1 MMRLGLGRSLLLA
14 AAALLVG
21 ARAHAVVLTPGVAT
35 PLEGTTVADKPW
47 LAGTVV
53 EDEIIPFSF
62 VGDDS
67 GGLITGEVQQ
77 RVVLAI
83 DNTYDFY
90 WRVQLD
96 DELPDALGSFRLGSF
111 IAPEYDADYRTDG
124 TGTVGPKDAY
134 LFGSPYVGYVN
145 FDFGPDG
152 LQEGRSSYFMFLDT
166 TATSYDKS
174 ALFDLT
180 NVGQTHI
187 STAFAAFTPTET
199 APVPEPST
207 LALVGLGLGALRRAR
222 RRTK

>member
-1 MMRLGLGRSLLLA
+1 MMRLGSGRSLLFA

-21 ARAHAVVLTPGVAT
+21 AQAHAVVLTPGVFT
-35 PLEGTTVADKPW
+35 PLGGTTVADEPW
-47 LAGTVV
+47 LAGTIVQ
-53 EDEIIPFSF
+53 DEIIPFSF

-67 GGLITGEVQQ
+67 GGIISGEVQQ

-83 DNTYDFY
+83 DGTYDFY

-96 DELPDALGSFRLGSF
+96 KEIPDALGSFRLGSF

-166 TATSYDKS
+166 TATAYDKS

-187 STAFAAFTPTET
+187 SSAFAAFTPTET

-222 RRTK
+222 RRTN